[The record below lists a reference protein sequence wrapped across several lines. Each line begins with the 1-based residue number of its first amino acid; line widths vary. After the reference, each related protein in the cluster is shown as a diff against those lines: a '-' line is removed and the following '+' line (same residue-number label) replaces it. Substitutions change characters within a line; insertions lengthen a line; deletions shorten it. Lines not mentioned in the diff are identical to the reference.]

1 VGGVAPIQGSEVAE
15 AGAGAGYKGSEVTR
29 VGQDGR
35 EGPNELAGGFPA
47 TRLRPGAREWWRE
60 SSG

>member
-29 VGQDGR
+29 VGQDRR
-35 EGPNELAGGFPA
+35 EGPSELAGGVPT
-47 TRLRPGAREWWRE
+47 TRSRQGAR
-60 SSG
+60 